1 MTESSPRRPKRV
13 SRRQLV
19 TGMGAAAFGGA
30 IAGGAG
36 GFAGGRST
44 STEASSGRSGE
55 PIAIGVL
62 APVTGAAAADGQ
74 EMVRGIRLGV
84 AEVNAG
90 GGVGGRPVR
99 VELLDAKDQ
108 TPEIMTSSIR
118 KFVADRVAA
127 IFAPFIT
134 YTNVET
140 PIAGKA
146 GVPLFHVNTYQGNV
160 DFAVKNGYKNIFQL
174 CPSEIWYATGFIDVM
189 QRLIDAGKFTPR
201 KKTVAVVSSNDAYSI
216 SIARTFRRDISK
228 LGWKVVQFDTY
239 TVPQSEWGSTLT
251 RIRKNDPDVVF
262 HSDYFVG
269 DEASFIKQFAQAP
282 TNSLVYQQYA
292 PSIPEYLKLAG
303 KAANGVLWATTTG
316 TIVDDDLGQ
325 RFVAAYRKAYKQ
337 EPGLAN
343 AGNQYDGVKL
353 WATAAGRASSPLAY
367 DEVGAHVRN
376 MALRGVN
383 GTYKLGPDQQTNYP
397 YPAKVSDP
405 SLGEPLLTFQI
416 QDGKQV
422 LIGPDPYT
430 KGEFTLPPWM
440 A

>member
-1 MTESSPRRPKRV
+1 MTEPRSKRV
-13 SRRQLV
+13 SRRELV
-19 TGMGAAAFGGA
+19 AGMGAATFGGV

-36 GFAGGRST
+36 GFFGGRST
-44 STEASSGRSGE
+44 NSEAAAGQKGQ
-55 PIAIGVL
+55 PLKVGVL

-90 GGVGGRPVR
+90 GGVGGRPLE

-108 TPEIMTSSIR
+108 TPEIMTSAMR
-118 KFVADRVAA
+118 KFVADRVGA
-127 IFAPFIT
+127 IFAPFLT

-146 GVPLFHVNTYQGNV
+146 KVPLFHVNTFQGNV
-160 DFAVKNGYKNIFQL
+160 DFAIKNGYRNIFQL

-189 QRLIDAGKFTPR
+189 QRLIDGGKFKPR
-201 KKTVAVVSSNDAYSI
+201 SKTVAVVSSNDAYSI
-216 SIARTFRRDISK
+216 SIARTFRKDVSA

-269 DEASFIKQFAQAP
+269 DEASFIKQFAEAP
-282 TNSLVYQQYA
+282 SRSLVYQQYA
-292 PSIPEYLKLAG
+292 PSVPEYLKLAG
-303 KAANGVLWATTTG
+303 KAADGVLWATTTG

-353 WATAAGRASSPLAY
+353 WAQAAGMATDPLAY
-367 DEVGAHVRN
+367 DEVGDHVRN
-376 MALRGVN
+376 MVVRGVN
-383 GTYKLGPDQQTNYP
+383 GTYKLGPDQQSNLP
-397 YPAKVSDP
+397 YPAKVKDP

-430 KGEFTLPPWM
+430 KGEFQLPAWL

>member
-1 MTESSPRRPKRV
+1 MTEPRSKRV
-13 SRRQLV
+13 SRRELV
-19 TGMGAAAFGGA
+19 AGMGAATFGGV

-36 GFAGGRST
+36 GFFGGRST
-44 STEASSGRSGE
+44 NSEAATGQKGQ
-55 PIAIGVL
+55 PLKIGVL

-90 GGVGGRPVR
+90 GGVGGRPLQ

-108 TPEIMTSSIR
+108 TPEIMTSAMR
-118 KFVADRVAA
+118 KFVADRVGA
-127 IFAPFIT
+127 IFAPFLT

-140 PIAGKA
+140 PIVGRAK
-146 GVPLFHVNTYQGNV
+146 VPLFHVNTFQGNV
-160 DFAVKNGYKNIFQL
+160 DFAVKNGYRNIFQL

-189 QRLIDAGKFTPR
+189 QRLIDGGKFKPR
-201 KKTVAVVSSNDAYSI
+201 NKTVAVVSSNDAYSI
-216 SIARTFRRDISK
+216 SIARTFRADVTK

-269 DEASFIKQFAQAP
+269 DEASFIKQFADAP
-282 TNSLVYQQYA
+282 SRSLVYQQYA
-292 PSIPEYLKLAG
+292 PSVPEYLKLAG
-303 KAANGVLWATTTG
+303 KAADGVLWATTTG

-337 EPGLAN
+337 DPGLAN

-353 WATAAGRASSPLAY
+353 WAQAAGMASDPLAY
-367 DEVGAHVRN
+367 DEVGDHVRT
-376 MALRGVN
+376 MVVRGVN
-383 GTYKLGPDQQTNYP
+383 GAYKLGPQQTNLP
-397 YPAKVSDP
+397 YPAKVNDP

-430 KGEFTLPPWM
+430 KGEFKLPAWL

>member
-1 MTESSPRRPKRV
+1 MTTGRRPKGV
-13 SRRQLV
+13 SRRELV
-19 TGMGAAAFGGA
+19 AGMGAATFGGV

-36 GFAGGRST
+36 GFFGGRST
-44 STEASSGRSGE
+44 NSEAATGKKGE
-55 PIAIGVL
+55 PLAIGVL

-74 EMVRGIRLGV
+74 EMVRGIKLGV

-90 GGVGGRPVR
+90 GGVGGRPLR
-99 VELLDAKDQ
+99 IELLDAKDQ
-108 TPEIMTSSIR
+108 TPEIMTSAMR
-118 KFVADRVAA
+118 KFVADRVGA
-127 IFAPFIT
+127 IFAPFLT

-146 GVPLFHVNTYQGNV
+146 KVPLFHVNTFQGNV

-174 CPSEIWYATGFIDVM
+174 CPSEIWYAAGFVNVM
-189 QRLIDAGKFTPR
+189 QSLIDSGKFTPR
-201 KKTVAVVSSNDAYSI
+201 NKTVAVVSSNDAYSI
-216 SIARTFRRDISK
+216 SIARTFRKDITT

-239 TVPQSEWGSTLT
+239 TIPQSEWGSTLT
-251 RIRKNDPDVVF
+251 RIRENDPDVIF

-269 DEASFIKQFAQAP
+269 DEASFIKQFAEAP
-282 TNSLVYQQYA
+282 TKSLVYQQYA

-303 KAANGVLWATTTG
+303 KAADGVLWATTTG

-325 RFVAAYRKAYKQ
+325 RFVAAYKKAYNQ

-353 WATAAGRASSPLAY
+353 WAQAAGLASDPLAY
-367 DEVGAHVRN
+367 DEVGDHVRT
-376 MALRGVN
+376 MVVRGVN
-383 GTYKLGPDQQTNYP
+383 GAYKLGPTQQTNLP
-397 YPAKVSDP
+397 YPAKIKDP

-416 QDGKQV
+416 QNGQQV
-422 LIGPDPYT
+422 LISPDPYT
-430 KGEFTLPPWM
+430 KGEFQPPSWL

>member
-1 MTESSPRRPKRV
+1 MTERGSKRV
-13 SRRQLV
+13 SRRELV
-19 TGMGAAAFGGA
+19 AGMGAATFSGV

-36 GFAGGRST
+36 GFFGGRST
-44 STEASSGRSGE
+44 NSEAAAGQKGQ
-55 PIAIGVL
+55 PLKIGVL

-90 GGVGGRPVR
+90 GGVGGRPLQ

-108 TPEIMTSSIR
+108 TPEIMTSAIR
-118 KFVADRVAA
+118 KFVADRVGA

-146 GVPLFHVNTYQGNV
+146 KVPLFHVNTFQGNV
-160 DFAVKNGYKNIFQL
+160 DFAVSNGYRNIFQL

-189 QRLIDAGKFTPR
+189 QRLIDGGKFKPR
-201 KKTVAVVSSNDAYSI
+201 NKTVAVVSSNDAYSI
-216 SIARTFRRDISK
+216 SIARTFRTDVTK

-269 DEASFIKQFAQAP
+269 DEASFIKQFAEAP
-282 TNSLVYQQYA
+282 SRSLVYQQYA
-292 PSIPEYLKLAG
+292 PSVPEYLKLAG
-303 KAANGVLWATTTG
+303 KAADGVLWATTTG

-353 WATAAGRASSPLAY
+353 WAQAAGMASDPLAY
-367 DEVGAHVRN
+367 DEVGDHVRT
-376 MALRGVN
+376 MVVRGVN
-383 GTYKLGPDQQTNYP
+383 GAYKLGPQQTNLP
-397 YPAKVSDP
+397 YPAKVKDP

-430 KGEFTLPPWM
+430 KGEFTLPAWL

>member
-1 MTESSPRRPKRV
+1 MTTERRPKQV
-13 SRRQLV
+13 SRRELV
-19 TGMGAAAFGGA
+19 GGMGAAAFGGVL
-30 IAGGAG
+30 AGGAG
-36 GFAGGRST
+36 GFFGGRST
-44 STEASSGRSGE
+44 SSEASTTGE
-55 PIAIGVL
+55 GEAIKIGVL

-90 GGVGGRPVR
+90 GGVGGRPLK

-108 TPEIMTSSIR
+108 TPEIMTSSMR
-118 KFVADRVAA
+118 KFVADRVGA
-127 IFAPFIT
+127 IFAPFLT

-140 PIAGKA
+140 PIVGRAKI
-146 GVPLFHVNTYQGNV
+146 PLFHVNTFQGNV
-160 DFAVKNGYKNIFQL
+160 DFAVKNGYRNIFQL
-174 CPSEIWYATGFIDVM
+174 CPSEIWYASGFIDVM
-189 QRLIDAGKFTPR
+189 QRLIDAGKFQPR

-216 SIARTFRRDISK
+216 SIARTFRKVVEK

-251 RIRKNDPDVVF
+251 RIRKNDPDVIF

-269 DEASFIKQFAQAP
+269 DEASFIKQFAEAP
-282 TNSLVYQQYA
+282 SRSLVYQQYA

-303 KAANGVLWATTTG
+303 KSANGVLWATTTG

-325 RFVAAYRKAYKQ
+325 RFVAAYKKAYNQ

-353 WATAAGRASSPLAY
+353 WATAAAIASDPLDY
-367 DEVGAHVRN
+367 DEVGDHVRN

-397 YPAKVSDP
+397 YPAKVKDP

-430 KGEFTLPPWM
+430 KGEFKLPDWL